1 MNETRLTAELSLYP
15 LSEAYSNKVIE
26 FIRLLR
32 AQDGI
37 EIRTGGMSTM
47 VRGEAGAVLG
57 AIHTATLAT
66 FAEPNT
72 CVLVAKYLNADAFDD
87 PQID

>member
-1 MNETRLTAELSLYP
+1 MNETRLTAEISLYP
-15 LSEAYSNKVIE
+15 LSEAYSDTVIA

-32 AQDGI
+32 AQEGI
-37 EIRTGGMSTM
+37 ETRTGGMSTM
-47 VRGEAGAVLG
+47 VSGKADDVLN
-57 AIHTATLAT
+57 AIHTATLA
-66 FAEPNT
+66 AMREPNT